1 MVERRRLILA
11 LVAIMAV
18 AAGSYYFL
26 TIPRS
31 STLREESEHFQFFFD
46 GLSDAPLRPIAE
58 ALEDNYDRIVS
69 DLGGV
74 SMPVVSVKVWRSREG
89 FYDEM
94 ERLIGVRY
102 PGADGYVYG
111 GEELHVRL
119 VDDAP
124 IKAVHELAHA
134 VSLSLNPTF
143 ANDPRWL
150 WEAVAIYEAGQFV
163 HPSRL
168 SYMARGDYPS
178 IQELN
183 SGFGTGGNKIYSVGY
198 VLAEYIVEGWG
209 MDALRELIR
218 ANGDV
223 SAVLDMSVEEF
234 QQGWHGWVE
243 ARYLS

>member
-11 LVAIMAV
+11 LAVIMAV
-18 AAGSYYFL
+18 ASGSYYFF

-31 STLREESEHFQFFFD
+31 STLREESEHFQIFFD

-58 ALEDNYDRIVS
+58 ALEKNYPKIVS
-69 DLGGV
+69 DLGV
-74 SMPVVSVKVWRSREG
+74 ASMPVVRVKVWRSAEG

-94 ERLIGVRY
+94 ERLLGVRY
-102 PGADGYVYG
+102 PGAD
-111 GEELHVRL
+111 ELHVRL

-124 IKAVHELAHA
+124 IKAVHEFAHA
-134 VSLSLNPTF
+134 VSLNLNPTF
-143 ANDPRWL
+143 ANNPRWL

-163 HPSRL
+163 NPSRL
-168 SYMARGDYPS
+168 GYMARGDYPS

-198 VLAEYIVEGWG
+198 ILAEYIVEGSG
-209 MDALRELIR
+209 IYALRELIM

-223 SAVLDMSVEEF
+223 SAILGVSIDEF
-234 QQGWHGWVE
+234 QQGWHGWIE
-243 ARYLS
+243 ARYIS

>member
-1 MVERRRLILA
+1 MNGRKRLIIALA
-11 LVAIMAV
+11 AVIAVSVA
-18 AAGSYYFL
+18 YYSFL
-26 TIPRS
+26 TMPRRA
-31 STLREESEHFQFFFD
+31 TFREESEHFQFFFD

-69 DLGGV
+69 DLGID
-74 SMPVVSVKVWRSREG
+74 SMPVVRVKVWRYREG
-89 FYDEM
+89 FYGEM
-94 ERLIGVRY
+94 ERLLGVRY

-124 IKAVHELAHA
+124 IKAVHELAHV
-134 VSLSLNPTF
+134 VSLNLNPTF

-163 HPSRL
+163 HPSGL
-168 SYMARGDYPS
+168 GYMARGDYPS

-209 MDALRELIR
+209 MDALRELIT

-223 SAVLDMSVEEF
+223 SAVLGVSVDEF